1 MKRFLLLFSSVF
13 FVTPVN
19 AGEIT
24 SKIIDSVS
32 LTVQGAA
39 IQSERLGAS
48 YSVSGSNIQ
57 ASSFG
62 GIGGA
67 GTYDVNTAG
76 QAFSF
81 SESLRDADTVVT
93 TQTVSAGTVASPNL
107 YGNSTTQLG
116 GEKSTLAGSLS
127 GTGVPSVTAGG
138 PGTTAVGQRS
148 IELSV
153 FK

>member
-57 ASSFG
+57 ATSFG

>member
-1 MKRFLLLFSSVF
+1 MKRFLLVFSSVF
-13 FVTPVN
+13 FVTPVI

-39 IQSERLGAS
+39 VQSERIGAS

-57 ASSFG
+57 SSAFG
-62 GIGGA
+62 GVAGA
-67 GTYDVNTAG
+67 GTYSITNAG
-76 QAFSF
+76 QAFTF
-81 SESLRDADTVVT
+81 SESLRESDAAVT
-93 TQTVSAGTVASPNL
+93 TQSVSAGTIASPNL

-116 GEKSTLAGSLS
+116 GDKGSLAGTLN
-127 GTGVPSVTAGG
+127 GTGVPTVTAGG
-138 PGTTAVGQRS
+138 AGTTAVGQRS